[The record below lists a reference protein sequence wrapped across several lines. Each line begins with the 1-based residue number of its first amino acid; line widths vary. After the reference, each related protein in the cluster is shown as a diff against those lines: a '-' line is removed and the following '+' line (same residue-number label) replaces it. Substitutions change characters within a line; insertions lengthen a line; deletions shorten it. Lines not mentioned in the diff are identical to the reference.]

1 MRHPSLIVLVI
12 ALASTG
18 CAMPKTPTYEPGKG
32 VGRQLCEDIANRA
45 QLVSTQEMGVGVFLL
60 TVGAAS
66 VTASGVMAT
75 ISANSTRNRE
85 LLGYVG
91 AGLAVAPLIAVPFG
105 MVLLSR
111 SDEASALAATANTS
125 LALSKT
131 DEDAYRDCML
141 AKAAWVGS
149 RADATALARKAIE
162 DEKEERREADE
173 KEAQEEQER
182 IDAEAAEKADKS
194 DDGKEEPA
202 PLKKKW
208 RK

>member
-1 MRHPSLIVLVI
+1 MDS
-12 ALASTG
+12 
-18 CAMPKTPTYEPGKG
+18 
-32 VGRQLCEDIANRA
+32 
-45 QLVSTQEMGVGVFLL
+45 F
-60 TVGAAS
+60 
-66 VTASGVMAT
+66 
-75 ISANSTRNRE
+75 
-85 LLGYVG
+85 
-91 AGLAVAPLIAVPFG
+91 
-105 MVLLSR
+105 
-111 SDEASALAATANTS
+111 ASAAVGSVAATANTS

-182 IDAEAAEKADKS
+182 IDAEAAEKADAEE
-194 DDGKEEPA
+194 KEPE

>member
-1 MRHPSLIVLVI
+1 MRLSLLAAFALLV
-12 ALASTG
+12 TG
-18 CAMPKTPTYEPGKG
+18 CAMPKSPTYEPDKG
-32 VGRQLCEDIANRA
+32 IGRKFCEDIANRA

-66 VTASGVMAT
+66 VTASGVLAT
-75 ISANSTRNRE
+75 VSANSTRHRE
-85 LLGYVG
+85 LLGYLG

-149 RADATALARKAIE
+149 RADATPQAFHDLPQASSRDRVGIVLLRAPPVLARVE
-162 DEKEERREADE
+162 QLDHRR
-173 KEAQEEQER
+173 
-182 IDAEAAEKADKS
+182 
-194 DDGKEEPA
+194 G
-202 PLKKKW
+202 
-208 RK
+208 